1 MKSNIN
7 ASLDA
12 IDSAIGE
19 TTQVAEAMAN
29 GDVTQRITG
38 NHAGRLNDLKSSLNR
53 SLERL
58 QDTLSNI
65 MSNANLVG
73 TSARKISQGSLQLS
87 ERTNEQAAS
96 LEETAASMNEM
107 ASTVEAN
114 ASNATQADTLAQ
126 DSRVK
131 AEQNM
136 TVVQTTVTAMDQ
148 IGESNQKIA
157 AIITLID
164 GITFQANLLGLNAPV
179 EAAKD
184 IRGLIEASSTHVN
197 EGNQLINQVK
207 PYMILSSPLKQWV
220 I

>member
-1 MKSNIN
+1 MKTI
-7 ASLDA
+7 
-12 IDSAIGE
+12 
-19 TTQVAEAMAN
+19 
-29 GDVTQRITG
+29 
-38 NHAGRLNDLKSSLNR
+38 SSFPKQTPRAAL
-53 SLERL
+53 LL
-58 QDTLSNI
+58 TFI
-65 MSNANLVG
+65 PYAVNLVG
-73 TSARKISQGSLQLS
+73 TGAREISQASLQLS

-131 AEQNM
+131 AVQNM

-184 IRGLIEASSTHVN
+184 IRGLI
-197 EGNQLINQVK
+197 
-207 PYMILSSPLKQWV
+207 
-220 I
+220 